1 MHLTRK
7 KAKIVRGAISEWE
20 KENAISL
27 EEGQKLRDTISVV
40 PVDWKKA
47 AGYAFFLAVA
57 SIVISVSA
65 VLSDR
70 FLMEFLARIFRAPA
84 IIKTLFFAFLAFV
97 FLFSGF
103 RRIKNKPEKIFT
115 NESLVFL
122 GVISIAASVGFLG
135 IAIGN
140 ESGHFSIL
148 LLLAAVLY
156 GVIGL
161 ASSSKQ
167 VWVFALISLGAWF
180 GAETGYISGW
190 GAYYF
195 GMNFPLRFVLFG
207 FILTSA
213 GFILEY
219 QANDPSRGIMDRLT
233 VFALPTRVMGYI
245 YLFMA
250 LWILSIFG
258 NYGDL
263 HSWRSAS
270 HAELFH
276 WSLIFG
282 LIALVCIFHGLKY
295 DDAISRGFGISFL
308 VINLYTRFFEFFWGS
323 IHKAAFFAVLGISFW
338 FIGRYAEKIWSMG
351 KDQ

>member
-20 KENAISL
+20 KEDTLSL

-40 PVDWKKA
+40 PMDWKKA
-47 AGYAFFLAVA
+47 AGYAFLLAVV

-70 FLMEFLARIFRAPA
+70 ILMDLLARIFRAPA

-135 IAIGN
+135 IVIAN
-140 ESGHFSIL
+140 EIEHFYSL
-148 LLLAAVLY
+148 LLLAVVIY
-156 GVIGL
+156 GLIAL

-207 FILTSA
+207 VILTLA

-219 QANDPSRGIMDRLT
+219 QANDLSRGIMGRLT
-233 VFALPTRVMGYI
+233 IFAVPTRVMGYI

-263 HSWRSAS
+263 HSWRSAG
-270 HAELFH
+270 HTELFQ
-276 WSLIFG
+276 WSLLFG
-282 LIALVCIFHGLKY
+282 VVALASILHGLKY
-295 DDAISRGFGISFL
+295 DDGISRGFGISFL
-308 VINLYTRFFEFFWGS
+308 LINLYTRFFEFFWGS
-323 IHKAAFFAVLGISFW
+323 MHKALFFAVLGISFW

-351 KDQ
+351 NDQ